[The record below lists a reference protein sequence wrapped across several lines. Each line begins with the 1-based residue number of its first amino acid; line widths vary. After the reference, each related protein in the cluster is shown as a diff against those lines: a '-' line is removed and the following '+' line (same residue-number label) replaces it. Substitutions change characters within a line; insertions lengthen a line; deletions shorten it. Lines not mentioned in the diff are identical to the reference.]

1 MQLLEEKAKTAARR
15 RLNTATGWVDSE
27 RAHLCASLQV
37 SIMRRQLARV
47 DAAIHDLQYLT
58 TSKMLLRV
66 GPAEARR
73 KDRAGRLPLHWAE
86 ACRAPDPIK
95 QLLTSVFPAGS
106 TETDDSNSTPAM
118 LRPAVDRAALVA
130 ETAQDEFK
138 GCKNCRGPATVLCM
152 WSQLADHEKHLA
164 RKLGWGPHSWDQV
177 HCLSTVVL
185 LPPFL
190 AIYCLSTA
198 SFPCISLP
206 PFLAF
211 HCLPLP
217 PFLALHCL
225 PLPVHCSFTTF
236 HCLPL
241 PFHCLSSWDQVQPAR
256 CDACVRRGIKK
267 CLTDA
272 TALLRKGHTETAL
285 STVSATILLAKRH
298 PQLVLACLTL
308 RADLLV
314 MRNDVWGAI
323 SDLTVAIGSAVALRV
338 GDRHTDDEGDCREE
352 RDEVGGDR
360 ADERED
366 GRE

>member
-177 HCLSTVVL
+177 HCCAAAPFPCNL
-185 LPPFL
+185 LPFHCVLSLHFTASFP
-190 AIYCLSTA
+190 CLSLPSTA
-198 SFPCISLP
+198 SFPCTPLPSTACSLQFHYFSLP
-206 PFLAF
+206 STAF
-211 HCLPLP
+211 SLPLLVGP
-217 PFLALHCL
+217 GTAGAVRCMRAQGDQEVPDGRHCASPQRAHRDSPVNSVGHDIACQAAPAARPGVPDAPSGLA
-225 PLPVHCSFTTF
+225 
-236 HCLPL
+236 
-241 PFHCLSSWDQVQPAR
+241 R
-256 CDACVRRGIKK
+256 DAQR
-267 CLTDA
+267 
-272 TALLRKGHTETAL
+272 
-285 STVSATILLAKRH
+285 
-298 PQLVLACLTL
+298 
-308 RADLLV
+308 
-314 MRNDVWGAI
+314 
-323 SDLTVAIGSAVALRV
+323 RV
-338 GDRHTDDEGDCREE
+338 GRHQRPHS
-352 RDEVGGDR
+352 RNRVGGR
-360 ADERED
+360 PA
-366 GRE
+366 GRRSPHRR